1 MTGRGL
7 PSHFLAVV
15 LLAGGGLA
23 LPGSAAGAAEPVV
36 LTPHRA
42 SYEVALDHASEDL
55 LSVDG
60 RIAVALSEP
69 GDCSG
74 YGIDYRFVARFLK
87 DQEIV
92 VTDQQI
98 RLKESRD
105 GESFAFNA
113 ESFVD
118 SLPEMTTKGTAKSA
132 GGATVVTYE
141 EPVAREVELATS
153 TFPVHHTRHVV
164 EAARAGVP
172 IFESHVFQGD
182 ADAEKNMTSTV
193 VVTPL
198 GADALAGE
206 IAGYGAAPAQKAD
219 VDGSDGAVG
228 EGKSDE
234 AGDAMAGEE
243 PDGAASR
250 EEATRPQDDSAA
262 GDDAPLAA
270 ETPASPDVAVTDSTA
285 ADSAA
290 IAERLNGLKAWK
302 ITESFY
308 NSDSD
313 EDGLP
318 VFETTYTLF
327 ENGVTG
333 SQILKYDGYTLKA
346 RLSSLEL
353 ETAPDCPASA
363 GE

>member
-7 PSHFLAVV
+7 PSHFLAGA
-15 LLAGGGLA
+15 LAAAIGLA
-23 LPGSAAGAAEPVV
+23 LPGGAAEAAEPVA

-69 GDCSG
+69 SDCTG
-74 YGIDYRFVARFLK
+74 YAIDYRFVARFLK

-105 GESFAFNA
+105 GKSFAFDA
-113 ESFVD
+113 QSFVD
-118 SLPEMTTKGTAKSA
+118 SLPEMTTKGTATSTDE
-132 GGATVVTYE
+132 ATVVTYK
-141 EPVAREVELATS
+141 EPVPREVGLATS

-164 EAARAGVP
+164 EAAKAGVP

-198 GADALAGE
+198 GAEALAGE
-206 IAGYGAAPAQKAD
+206 IAGYGAVAGRKTDA
-219 VDGSDGAVG
+219 DGSGGVENERAGDG
-228 EGKSDE
+228 
-234 AGDAMAGEE
+234 AGDAAAGEE
-243 PDGAASR
+243 PDGAAPDD
-250 EEATRPQDDSAA
+250 EAAEAGNGPAA
-262 GDDAPLAA
+262 TDDAPQAA
-270 ETPASPDVAVTDSTA
+270 ETPAEPEAAGSNSTA
-285 ADSAA
+285 ADPAT
-290 IAERLNGLKAWK
+290 IAERLDGLKAWK
-302 ITESFY
+302 ISESFY

-318 VFETTYTLF
+318 VFQTSYTLF

-333 SQILKYDGYTLKA
+333 NQILKYDGYTLKA

-353 ETAPDCPASA
+353 ETAPVCSGPA

>member
-1 MTGRGL
+1 MSQRGL
-7 PSHFLAVV
+7 PSHFLAAALVT
-15 LLAGGGLA
+15 GMGLA
-23 LPGSAAGAAEPVV
+23 MPAGAAGAAEPVA
-36 LTPHRA
+36 LSPHRA
-42 SYEVALDHASEDL
+42 SYEVALDQASEDL

-60 RIAVALSEP
+60 RIAVALGEP
-69 GDCSG
+69 GDCKG

-98 RLKESRD
+98 RLTESRD
-105 GESFAFNA
+105 GKDFAFDA

-118 SLPEMTTKGTAKSA
+118 SLPDMTTKGTAKTA
-132 GGATVVTYE
+132 GDATVVTYE
-141 EPVAREVELATS
+141 EPVAREIRLPAS

-164 EAARAGVP
+164 EAAKAGVP

-182 ADAEKNMTSTV
+182 ADAEKTMTSTV
-193 VVTPL
+193 VITPL
-198 GADALAGE
+198 GTEAIAGE
-206 IAGYGAAPAQKAD
+206 IAGYGGAPSRKAE
-219 VDGSDGAVG
+219 VSDGASG
-228 EGKSDE
+228 EDGTGA
-234 AGDAMAGEE
+234 AGDAMAAGE
-243 PDGAASR
+243 PDGAPSR
-250 EEATRPQDDSAA
+250 DEAAEPQNDAAA
-262 GDDAPLAA
+262 GDDAPPVAA
-270 ETPASPDVAVTDSTA
+270 TPADADA
-285 ADSAA
+285 AGKDPSASDPAA

-318 VFETTYTLF
+318 VFETSYTLF

-333 SQILKYDGYTLKA
+333 NQILKYDGYTLKA

-353 ETAPDCPASA
+353 ETAPDCPAPA